1 MTRGIFITLE
11 GGEGTGKSTQST
23 LLSKKLEAQS
33 LQVTQ
38 TREPGGTAS
47 AEDIRNLLVSG
58 NPESWSPMAEALL
71 MSAARDNHLRQ
82 LIIPALK
89 AGHVVICDRFMDSTW
104 AYQGTAGGV
113 NIELLSTLEAH
124 VVRGH
129 LPDLTLIFDLDP
141 ETGLARAKGREQ
153 GDGKAPE
160 DRFEAKG
167 LGFHQD
173 IRKAFLEIAEKSPKR
188 CRIVDASLSI
198 EDIESQI
205 WQIVRDRFF

>member
-23 LLSKKLEAQS
+23 LLSKKLEAQG

-58 NPESWSPMAEALL
+58 NPESWSPVAEALL
-71 MSAARDNHLRQ
+71 MSAARDDHLRQ

-113 NIELLSTLEAH
+113 APELLSTLEAH

-129 LPDLTLIFDLDP
+129 LPDLTFIFDLDP
-141 ETGLARAKGREQ
+141 ETGLARAKGRGQ
-153 GDGKAPE
+153 RDGKPSE

-167 LGFHQD
+167 LEFHQD
-173 IRKAFLEIAEKSPKR
+173 IRKAFLEIAKKSPER